1 MHAKLAAM
9 AVLVAV
15 GVTLSSVA
23 AAGPGAVKQR
33 VAIETRIL
41 PQGTFV
47 LTPLATGA
55 LQPDSGTVS
64 GNWRSLP
71 GRKVMRAGQEVTV
84 YNASWTLTG
93 KQGTLTFRERTEWVA
108 VGGDDGVALGT
119 WNVVRGTGAYAR
131 LTGSGGSGHAGLGTP
146 WYARYEG
153 VVTVP

>member
-1 MHAKLAAM
+1 M

-47 LTPLATGA
+47 LTPLPTGA
-55 LQPDSGTVS
+55 LKPDSGTVS